1 MLRGEITMVKDP
13 ELKGEHFHGN
23 NPDMKLDFEKPS
35 KAEIDEMNYK
45 KPITSFKDAIPE
57 GKPSTEEMYMGITP
71 EIGYASQTPNVDYA
85 DDARRAKNSD
95 RNTL

>member
-1 MLRGEITMVKDP
+1 MVK
-13 ELKGEHFHGN
+13 ELLKGEHFHMN

-57 GKPSTEEMYMGITP
+57 SKPSTSEMYMGVTP
-71 EIGYASQTPNVDYA
+71 EIGYDHQTPNVKFV
-85 DDARRAKNSD
+85 DDKKNYAKNSE